1 MDDAEFYD
9 WFVERV
15 HTFAD
20 MGIMHPN
27 SEQGK
32 IVRICAVTMEE
43 RFNQLTRR
51 IDELE
56 SELKELKES
65 KEDDEHI
72 RPPSG
77 RGWSV

>member
-1 MDDAEFYD
+1 MKDDEFFD

-20 MGIMHPN
+20 LGIMHPN

-32 IVRICAVTMEE
+32 IVKICAVTIEE
-43 RFNQLTRR
+43 KFKELNER
-51 IDELE
+51 IAQLE
-56 SELKELKES
+56 SEIEELK
-65 KEDDEHI
+65 DDAEPS

>member
-1 MDDAEFYD
+1 MKDDEFFD
-9 WFVERV
+9 WFKERV
-15 HTFAD
+15 HTFAS

-56 SELKELKES
+56 SELKELKE
-65 KEDDEHI
+65 DDEPS

>member
-1 MDDAEFYD
+1 MKDDEFFD

-20 MGIMHPN
+20 LGIMHPN

-32 IVRICAVTMEE
+32 IVKICAVTIEE
-43 RFNQLTRR
+43 KFKELNER
-51 IDELE
+51 IEQLE
-56 SELKELKES
+56 SEIQELKE
-65 KEDDEHI
+65 DDVPS

-77 RGWSV
+77 KGWSV

>member
-1 MDDAEFYD
+1 MKDDEFFD

-20 MGIMHPN
+20 LGIMHPN

-32 IVRICAVTMEE
+32 IVKICAVTIEE
-43 RFNQLTRR
+43 KFKELNER
-51 IDELE
+51 IAQLE
-56 SELKELKES
+56 SEIEELK
-65 KEDDEHI
+65 DDVEPS